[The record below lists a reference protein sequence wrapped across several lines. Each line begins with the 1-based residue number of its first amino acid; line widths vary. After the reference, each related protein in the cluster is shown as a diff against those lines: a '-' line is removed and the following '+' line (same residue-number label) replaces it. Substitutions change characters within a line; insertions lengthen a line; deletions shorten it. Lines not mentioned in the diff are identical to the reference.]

1 MKKIVFLLFSNL
13 NLILG
18 LFLVSLTIYLNRY
31 FGDVSFTQI
40 LFHLSFANNLIIDSE
55 EYIIQKF
62 VQICF
67 YLPIFFYVL
76 INFIIFLINKN
87 SKLGVINDKIK
98 ILFSSFFLI
107 ITLAYFLN
115 NINFGSIKSNKIDI
129 FSSYYEDPKNYE
141 FNFNNSK
148 NLVLIY
154 VESYENIFS
163 DRSLFGEDLLEVF
176 KKEPFDEQKF
186 NLLQQTTLTN
196 WTIASIVASQC
207 GLLLKNVGIFSFGKD
222 KGKHQKQV
230 FGMKRFLPNVMCLG
244 EILKKGNYKNIFI
257 SSPNLSFSGTGNF
270 FKTHGYDELYG
281 KKEFDELD
289 IEYNG
294 QSWGN
299 GPNDSFLFEFS
310 KKKIDDLI
318 NKNRFNITILT
329 TDTHEP
335 DGFLD
340 PNCKFKKQNIETV
353 IKCTTEE
360 LFKFTEYLTK
370 NYGDKIN
377 IVILGDHQFRFKNNT
392 KYNDKDRTIFNRFI
406 SIDKTKFYR
415 HKLNYYDLFPTIIDF
430 ANVEYNDNKLGL
442 GVSGFQNFNI
452 KEYNERYKLIE
463 DNILNR
469 SEFYESFWKD

>member
-310 KKKIDDLI
+310 KKKLMI
-318 NKNRFNITILT
+318 
-329 TDTHEP
+329 
-335 DGFLD
+335 
-340 PNCKFKKQNIETV
+340 
-353 IKCTTEE
+353 
-360 LFKFTEYLTK
+360 
-370 NYGDKIN
+370 
-377 IVILGDHQFRFKNNT
+377 
-392 KYNDKDRTIFNRFI
+392 
-406 SIDKTKFYR
+406 
-415 HKLNYYDLFPTIIDF
+415 
-430 ANVEYNDNKLGL
+430 
-442 GVSGFQNFNI
+442 
-452 KEYNERYKLIE
+452 
-463 DNILNR
+463 
-469 SEFYESFWKD
+469 